1 MNLTQLTY
9 FQHLAKRQHLLQTAE
24 SLHVSPSTVSASLK
38 SLEEELGTPLFDRKG
53 RGMRLNRQGQIF
65 LPYVDQLFS
74 LLAQGEQA
82 VRESLGQQPRDFSF
96 SLKYTAFYH
105 DIVPLLLNLYPQM
118 TIHHYDMDTDDRGS
132 LMWEKDLDLMITAK
146 DFSANSKLTYE
157 TISVDP
163 FCLAV
168 NPEHWLAARK
178 SCRLEELR
186 GEIFLHRPKDS
197 YYQFCVDAMLEQ
209 CGFRPS
215 STQEVSYMTRPVLLR
230 AFPYVAVTT
239 MQTMTTPLF
248 AGLHTVQV
256 EEFAGHTYEL
266 RAYWR
271 RNRPVHPASTSLIRI
286 LRSFTP
292 GTSQPA
298 QPEEK

>member
-38 SLEEELGTPLFDRKG
+38 SLEEELGTPLFERKG
-53 RGMRLNRQGQIF
+53 RGMRLNRQGEIF

-105 DIVPLLLNLYPQM
+105 DIVPLLLNLYPEM

-146 DFSANSKLTYE
+146 DFSANNKLTYE

-168 NPEHWLAARK
+168 NPDHWGWPAGRAAGWR
-178 SCRLEELR
+178 SC
-186 GEIFLHRPKDS
+186 G
-197 YYQFCVDAMLEQ
+197 
-209 CGFRPS
+209 G
-215 STQEVSYMTRPVLLR
+215 
-230 AFPYVAVTT
+230 
-239 MQTMTTPLF
+239 
-248 AGLHTVQV
+248 
-256 EEFAGHTYEL
+256 
-266 RAYWR
+266 
-271 RNRPVHPASTSLIRI
+271 
-286 LRSFTP
+286 RSFSTGPRTAIISSAWTP
-292 GTSQPA
+292 CWSSAAFGPVAPRRSAT
-298 QPEEK
+298 

>member
-1 MNLTQLTY
+1 MNITQLTY

-24 SLHVSPSTVSASLK
+24 ALHVSPSTLSASLK
-38 SLEEELGTPLFDRKG
+38 SLEEELGTPLFDRRG
-53 RGMRLNRQGQIF
+53 RGMQLNRQGKLL
-65 LPYVDQLFS
+65 LPYVEQAFA

-82 VRESLGQQPRDFSF
+82 VRDSLGQPRDFSF

-105 DIVPLLLNLYPQM
+105 DIVPLLLKLYPQL
-118 TIHHYDMDTDDRGS
+118 TIHHYDMDTDDRGR
-132 LMWEKDLDLMITAK
+132 LIWEKNLDLMISAK
-146 DFSANSKLTYE
+146 DFSSNDKLAYE

-168 NPEHWLAARK
+168 NPKHWLGNRET
-178 SCRLEELR
+178 CRLEELR
-186 GEIFLHRPKDS
+186 REIFLDRPRDS
-197 YYQFCVDAMLEQ
+197 YYQLCVDAMLAH
-209 CGFRPS
+209 CGFQPS
-215 STQEVSYMTRPVLLR
+215 HTQEVSYMTRPVLLR

-248 AGLHTVQV
+248 AGLHMVRV
-256 EEFAGHTYEL
+256 EEFDGFTYEL

-271 RNRPVHPASTSLIRI
+271 KDQPIHPASTALIDI

-292 GTSQPA
+292 GTSPLDQT
-298 QPEEK
+298 KGI